1 MQLMQNAC
9 KSAGQRL
16 PPGASSPVRPTQTGW
31 LERPQSDFAVDVFA
45 GQKRFIVLQAE
56 CRPLKQRRRGD
67 LASNAII
74 TVLLDI
80 ISIIG
85 VKTTGVEVAARTPV

>member
-1 MQLMQNAC
+1 
-9 KSAGQRL
+9 
-16 PPGASSPVRPTQTGW
+16 
-31 LERPQSDFAVDVFA
+31 VDVFA

-74 TVLLDI
+74 TVLLYI
-80 ISIIG
+80 MLIIG
-85 VKTTGVEVAARTPV
+85 VTETLAGVGA